1 MAADRLK
8 AGRVKENDCGRA
20 MADNGIVQCYWQP
33 PRAKYAGVGYACTA
47 SQDVFGV
54 FDFVGVDANGC
65 VVGVQVCR
73 KRPGEVGVRKAK
85 VLGFCNR
92 YHPALRAIVAHYDRA
107 GFCLEELT
115 PDMIW
120 RIIAMLPHPKG
131 VKHESKE
138 VQREP
143 DIQAAV

>member
-20 MADNGIVQCYWQP
+20 MADNGLIKCYWQP
-33 PRAKYAGVGYACTA
+33 PRAVYAGVGYASTA

-54 FDFVGVDANGC
+54 FDFLGIDANGC

-73 KRPGEVGVRKAK
+73 KRPGEVAIRKSKISWFVRRW
-85 VLGFCNR
+85 N
-92 YHPALRAIVAHYDRA
+92 PNLRAVVAYYDRA
-107 GFCLEELT
+107 GFYIDELT

-120 RIIAMLPHPKG
+120 RIIAMLPHPKPL
-131 VKHESKE
+131 S
-138 VQREP
+138 QSFLSRP
-143 DIQAAV
+143 P